1 MTFYVVCRPTRPCW
15 GNVCDSCVFSWRRR
29 SRITRFSFRGSLGWT
44 SMCASTRAN
53 FRLRSVHPDL
63 TDAFAFQH
71 AAFGRVWT
79 PSLVPSRPPKSGK
92 VPISW
97 ADCCACTTG
106 TRTLRSKSHSWV
118 GGRLFFR
125 GCLDVADWSRMQ
137 ALRSLFGGN
146 WQRHQQRGWRPRTR
160 SAEMWVATERRRGW
174 WNRVSFTLKF
184 GLSSMFFFGVTLDA
198 ILGSSEGVPSLDH

>member
-1 MTFYVVCRPTRPCW
+1 
-15 GNVCDSCVFSWRRR
+15 
-29 SRITRFSFRGSLGWT
+29 
-44 SMCASTRAN
+44 MCASTRAN

-71 AAFGRVWT
+71 ATFGRVWT
-79 PSLVPSRPPKSGK
+79 PSLVPRPPKSGK

-97 ADCCACTTG
+97 ADC
-106 TRTLRSKSHSWV
+106 LRMHDRHPDV
-118 GGRLFFR
+118 AEQIAQLGGGRLFFR

-146 WQRHQQRGWRPRTR
+146 LQRHQQRGWRTPNPVSRNVGGNR
-160 SAEMWVATERRRGW
+160 RRRGW

-184 GLSSMFFFGVTLDA
+184 GLSSMVSPWTPYWDLLKGF
-198 ILGSSEGVPSLDH
+198 PR